1 MKNVIL
7 GLVAVAC
14 SLAGLFAQ
22 AQSQNDPQPTC
33 NMCPATYIPR
43 AS

>member
-14 SLAGLFAQ
+14 SLAGLMAQ
-22 AQSQNDPQPTC
+22 NQTQNL
-33 NMCPATYIPR
+33 R
-43 AS
+43 APGEAERSIIRPE